1 MISQMLIRPYS
12 PKDEATVV
20 ALWVKCNLTRAWN
33 NPQRD
38 IARKLK
44 VNPEWFLVG
53 EIDGHVVATAMG
65 GYEGH
70 RGWVN
75 YLAVDPEYQKR
86 GLGRRMMNAIEEK
99 LKAAGCPK
107 INLQVRR
114 GNDDALA
121 FYARIGYKTDDVVSL
136 GKRLVED

>member
-12 PKDEATVV
+12 TKDEDTVV